1 MEDKLRAI
9 VRKIEQSN
17 LLESDKNHL
26 YGMISL
32 GLQETVEPTLLKYVP
47 KEKLMTTTSGI
58 YKFTVDSYVDL
69 ISETVKDGKALAEID
84 QTMQDMLAE
93 VDKALQEEGI

>member
-9 VRKIEQSN
+9 VTKIEQSN

-32 GLQETVEPTLLKYVP
+32 GLQETVEPVLLKYVP
-47 KEKLMTTTSGI
+47 KDTLMTMTSGI
-58 YKFTVDSYVDL
+58 YKFTVESYVDL
-69 ISETVKDGKALAEID
+69 ISDAVKDGKALNEID
-84 QTMQDMLAE
+84 QTMQEMLAV

>member
-9 VRKIEQSN
+9 VTKIESSD

-32 GLQETVEPTLLKYVP
+32 GLQETVGPILLKYVP
-47 KEKLMTTTSGI
+47 KDKLMALTNGI
-58 YKFTVDSYVDL
+58 YKFTVDSYVDV
-69 ISETVKDGKALAEID
+69 ISDTVKDGKALDEINIE
-84 QTMQDMLAE
+84 MQNMLTE
-93 VDKALQEEGI
+93 VDKSLEEEGI